1 MEFLIRVQFD
11 LSEKLY
17 AFLEDR
23 LPNVAR
29 RAEKAV
35 TKELGAQARKE
46 MNVSVDIIPVNPPK
60 SSENSE
66 ISENSEHSENS
77 EKSETTPA
85 IPTLE
90 DCRAALERT
99 RVRFEGEDYSNH
111 KDSDAYK
118 RYHKPLSA
126 MVKQILLTVSGGKAE
141 KMPQLEESARAT
153 FIEMLDELT
162 TDENGDIVAPKAP
175 F

>member
-1 MEFLIRVQFD
+1 MEFLIRVQFN

-60 SSENSE
+60 KSEGPENSENSE
-66 ISENSEHSENS
+66 PQPQA
-77 EKSETTPA
+77 KPV

-90 DCRAALERT
+90 DCRAATERA
-99 RVRFEGEDYSNH
+99 RIRFEGEDYSNH

-126 MVKQILLTVSGGKAE
+126 MFKQILLTVSEGKAD
-141 KMPQLEESARAT
+141 KIPQLEESARAT

-162 TDENGDIVAPKAP
+162 TDENGNIVAPNAP

>member
-60 SSENSE
+60 KSEGSE
-66 ISENSEHSENS
+66 LSEAS
-77 EKSETTPA
+77 EKSETTPV

-90 DCRAALERT
+90 DCRAATERA
-99 RVRFEGEDYSNH
+99 RIRFEGEDYGNN

-126 MVKQILLTVSGGKAE
+126 MFKQILLTVSGGKAD
-141 KMPQLEESARAT
+141 KIPQLEESARAT

-162 TDENGDIVAPKAP
+162 TDENGNIVAPKAP

>member
-60 SSENSE
+60 
-66 ISENSEHSENS
+66 
-77 EKSETTPA
+77 KSEAEPTPAAPVESPEPQPEAAKPA

-90 DCRAALERT
+90 ECRAATERP
-99 RVRFEGEDYSNH
+99 RIRFEGEDYNNN

-126 MVKQILLTVSGGKAE
+126 MFKQILLTVSGGKAD
-141 KMPQLEESARAT
+141 KIPQLEESARAT

-162 TDENGDIVAPKAP
+162 TDENGNIVAPNAP